1 MYLNN
6 KREMAYLI
14 LKTTKE
20 QGRETLGQMR
30 YQNFENLALP
40 RRTHLR
46 VRLQHKEKQRRS
58 CQDGVTHRAPLFTF
72 Q

>member
-14 LKTTKE
+14 LKTTKQ

-30 YQNFENLALP
+30 HQN
-40 RRTHLR
+40 
-46 VRLQHKEKQRRS
+46 
-58 CQDGVTHRAPLFTF
+58 
-72 Q
+72 